1 MTGPK
6 AFNDKGRAMDTRQ
19 PHGLDALTFNVLSG
33 KGSEVAQLL
42 YPRSIERHDVALL
55 SRLLARMETLCG
67 AETPSVRVV
76 VTGGGLLELLPST
89 GRPPGGWGLRAA
101 SDRAN
106 EAAAAFK
113 EALSQ
118 AKRDYIIGVDVFAG
132 PRTVGQFACVVRQ
145 GREPVIVWKS
155 FPVGQEANYL
165 AGFGTLD
172 GRCSPRIVETAVGK
186 SLILVCHDAQAFNH
200 RNIGL
205 VRKATQETPR
215 RAAMNEMQRQMQEQ
229 QPEWAFNLI
238 HQIDKPGSLRTFSTS
253 YQQIHDDHGW
263 SPCVVGSFGYGQD
276 VRPDLACL
284 AAQAQYPRG
293 LACGIALE

>member
-1 MTGPK
+1 
-6 AFNDKGRAMDTRQ
+6 
-19 PHGLDALTFNVLSG
+19 
-33 KGSEVAQLL
+33 
-42 YPRSIERHDVALL
+42 
-55 SRLLARMETLCG
+55 METFCG

-76 VTGGGLLELLPST
+76 VTGGGFLEFLPNAD
-89 GRPPGGWGLRAA
+89 RPLGNSGLRAV
-101 SDRAN
+101 SDSAK
-106 EAAAAFK
+106 EAAAAFN

-118 AKRDYIIGVDVFAG
+118 AKRDYIIGVDVFAD

-145 GREPVIVWKS
+145 GRDPVIVWKS

-186 SLILVCHDAQAFNH
+186 SLILVCHDSQAFNH

-215 RAAMNEMQRQMQEQ
+215 RAAMNEMQRQMREQ
-229 QPEWAFNLI
+229 RPGWVFNLI

-253 YQQIHDDHGW
+253 YQQIHDDHDW

-276 VRPDLACL
+276 VRPDLASL
-284 AAQAQYPRG
+284 AARAQYPRG